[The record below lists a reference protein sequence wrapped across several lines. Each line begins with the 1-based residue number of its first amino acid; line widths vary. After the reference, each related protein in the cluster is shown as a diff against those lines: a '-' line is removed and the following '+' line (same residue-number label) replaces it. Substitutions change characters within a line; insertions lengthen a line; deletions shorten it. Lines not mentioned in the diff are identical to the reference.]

1 MAVPRRSLKNSMACI
16 SRSAATLRIIGD
28 DLVPDE
34 ITRLLGATPTQAQTK
49 GDKIV
54 GKKTGKVRIARFG
67 MWRLQALDCEPEDL
81 DGQISF
87 IFNQLTKDL
96 TVWGSFSSKYKI
108 DLFCGLFMEC
118 SNEGMELSP
127 ESLSV
132 LGSRGIKIGLDVYGP
147 LPDDKETTS
156 EQVIADYPKRSLKE
170 MPQEDYLIITHVP
183 SLVATLL
190 NKEKAKGK
198 PLTQN
203 EVESIRD
210 NAPAVAMTQ
219 EQRASVDKGREY
231 LDIDPENVWREW
243 QLAKVELIE

>member
-1 MAVPRRSLKNSMACI
+1 M
-16 SRSAATLRIIGD
+16 GD
-28 DLVPDE
+28 L
-34 ITRLLGATPTQAQTK
+34 
-49 GDKIV
+49 
-54 GKKTGKVRIARFG
+54 
-67 MWRLQALDCEPEDL
+67 
-81 DGQISF
+81 
-87 IFNQLTKDL
+87 
-96 TVWGSFSSKYKI
+96 
-108 DLFCGLFMEC
+108 
-118 SNEGMELSP
+118 
-127 ESLSV
+127 
-132 LGSRGIKIGLDVYGP
+132 
-147 LPDDKETTS
+147 
-156 EQVIADYPKRSLKE
+156 KRSLKE
-170 MPQEDYLIITHVP
+170 MPQEDDLIITHVP